1 MVGRGIDMIACWISV
16 LLFAI
21 FCFIVV
27 GIFYI
32 MIKIQEKK
40 FKTYM
45 NEKTLEAINIINQ
58 SSKEMIAKALDNIDL
73 EWRDK
78 IGKS

>member
-1 MVGRGIDMIACWISV
+1 MIAYWISV
-16 LLFAI
+16 SLFAI

-27 GIFYI
+27 SIFYI

-40 FKTYM
+40 FKRYI
-45 NEKTLEAINIINQ
+45 NEKTLETINTINQ
-58 SSKEMIAKALDNIDL
+58 SSKEMIATALDTIDL

-78 IGKS
+78 IGKSK

>member
-1 MVGRGIDMIACWISV
+1 MIVCWISV

-21 FCFIVV
+21 FCFIAV

-45 NEKTLEAINIINQ
+45 NEKTLEAVNTINQ
-58 SSKEMIAKALDNIDL
+58 SSKEMIAKALDTIDL
-73 EWRDK
+73 EWRDR

>member
-1 MVGRGIDMIACWISV
+1 MIAYWISV

-40 FKTYM
+40 FKRYM
-45 NEKTLEAINIINQ
+45 NEKTLETINTVNQ
-58 SSKEMIAKALDNIDL
+58 SSKEMIAKALDTIDS